1 MANFSEDQVRQFYV
15 ATSKAATITNN
26 SAAGAIKVRS
36 SAEDLWFEYASPNGE
51 HGGVGV
57 VRSDLINKRKIDYVT
72 ASPARV
78 RNLKRLEVTL
88 DALINNGNPIVGQDY
103 ILRFTFF
110 GLGLGGF
117 ENQYI
122 KEGGAYRAKT
132 GDTAAT
138 LYDKLIALAK
148 INFSREAFPYVKLGL
163 TGDAATVTMTT
174 NSGVTVTAKE
184 VGVAG
189 NSIKF
194 AVASVS
200 APAPAL
206 TVSTASGVTTITASL
221 TATAKTI
228 ADLKA
233 LVAANTDLVTITGT
247 GATEVSAE
255 TTPVALANGTST
267 GIYIEEVLQP
277 WVLGKRQ
284 ADQVSFAV
292 HNVPINVDGSQ
303 VPWGTIT
310 DTTSTNTGNQVTNG
324 RMTADMEWFY
334 IGERADQFRGVG
346 YPDNFETKYLADPS
360 KTYDFIDIQFYYSG
374 DAEDVQRSKKMLT
387 LAIPTDAT
395 VGSDTLTETL
405 IADLTTAGV
414 TVNDLTQ

>member
-57 VRSDLINKRKIDYVT
+57 VRSDLINKKKIDYVT

-78 RNLKRLEVTL
+78 RNLKRLEVTF
-88 DALINNGNPIVGQDY
+88 DSLINNGDPIVGQDY

-122 KEGGAYRAKT
+122 KEGGAYRVKT
-132 GDTAAT
+132 GNTAANV
-138 LYDKLIALAK
+138 YEALADLIK
-148 INFSREAFPYVKLGL
+148 VNFSREAYPYVK
-163 TGDAATVTMTT
+163 
-174 NSGVTVTAKE
+174 
-184 VGVAG
+184 
-189 NSIKF
+189 
-194 AVASVS
+194 
-200 APAPAL
+200 
-206 TVSTASGVTTITASL
+206 VTTDTY
-221 TATAKTI
+221 
-228 ADLKA
+228 DPY
-233 LVAANTDLVTITGT
+233 TDSVKPETSTKLII
-247 GATEVSAE
+247 TEV
-255 TTPVALANGTST
+255 P
-267 GIYIEEVLQP
+267 QH

-284 ADQVSFAV
+284 ADQVPFAV
-292 HNVPINVDGSQ
+292 HTVPINVDGSQ
-303 VPWGTIT
+303 VPWGIIT
-310 DTTSTNTGNQVTNG
+310 DTTSTNTVDQVTNG
-324 RMTADMEWFY
+324 KMTADMEWFY

-387 LAIPTDAT
+387 LAIPTDAMVDT
-395 VGSDTLTETL
+395 ATLTETL
-405 IADLTTAGV
+405 ITDITAAGV

>member
-15 ATSKAATITNN
+15 ATSRAATITNN

-57 VRSDLINKRKIDYVT
+57 VRSDLINKKKIDYIT
-72 ASPARV
+72 ASPARARKLQRAIV
-78 RNLKRLEVTL
+78 AL
-88 DALINNGNPIVGQDY
+88 DPDASATPIAGQDY

-132 GDTAAT
+132 GDTAAIV
-138 LYDKLIALAK
+138 YNKLVNLAK
-148 INFSREAFPYVKLGL
+148 LNFSREAYPLINIGL
-163 TGDAATVTMTT
+163 NGDAATVKMTT
-174 NSGVTVTAKE
+174 NTGVTVTAKE
-184 VGVAG
+184 VGTAG
-189 NSIKF
+189 NNLKF

-200 APAPAL
+200 ADTPGVA
-206 TVSTASGVTTITASL
+206 VSTASGVTTIKASL

-228 ADLKA
+228 GDLKT
-233 LVAANTDLVTITGT
+233 LVESATDLVTITGT
-247 GATEVSAE
+247 AATEVLAE
-255 TTPVALANGTST
+255 TTAVALVGGTST
-267 GIYIEEVLQP
+267 GIVIEEVPQP

-284 ADQVSFAV
+284 ADQIRFSV
-292 HNVPINVDGSQ
+292 HTVPINVAGSPA
-303 VPWGTIT
+303 PWGTVT
-310 DTTSTNTGNQVTNG
+310 DDTANGAVTISNG
-324 RMTADMEWFY
+324 KLTADMEWFY

-346 YPDNFETKYLADPS
+346 YPDNFETKYLANPS
-360 KTYDFIDIQFYYSG
+360 KAYDFIDIQFYYSG

-387 LAIPTDAT
+387 LAIPTDAM
-395 VGSDTLTETL
+395 VGPDTLTETL
-405 IADLTTAGV
+405 IDDITAAGV

>member
-57 VRSDLINKRKIDYVT
+57 VRSDLINKKKIDYVT
-72 ASPARV
+72 ASPAKV
-78 RNLKRLEVTL
+78 RNLKRLEVTF
-88 DALINNGNPIVGQDY
+88 DSLINSGDPIVGQDY

-122 KEGGAYRAKT
+122 KEGGAYRVKT
-132 GDTAAT
+132 GNTAANV
-138 LYDKLIALAK
+138 YEALADLIK
-148 INFSREAFPYVKLGL
+148 VNFSREAYPLINIGL
-163 TGDAATVTMTT
+163 NGTAATAKMTT

-184 VGVAG
+184 IGTAG
-189 NSIKF
+189 NNLKF

-200 APAPAL
+200 ADTPGV
-206 TVSTASGVTTITASL
+206 TVSTVSGVTTITASL
-221 TATAKTI
+221 TAAAKTI
-228 ADLKA
+228 GDLKT
-233 LVAANTDLVTITGT
+233 LVESNTNLVTIKGT
-247 GATEVSAE
+247 AATDVLAE
-255 TTPVALANGTST
+255 TTAVALEDGTST
-267 GIYIEEVLQP
+267 GIVIEEVPQP

-284 ADQVSFAV
+284 ADQINFAV
-292 HNVPINVDGSQ
+292 HTVPINVDGSQ
-303 VPWGTIT
+303 IPWGIIK
-310 DTTSTNTGNQVTNG
+310 DTTSTNTVNQVTNG
-324 RMTADMEWFY
+324 KMTADMEWFY

-346 YPDNFETKYLADPS
+346 YPDNFETKYLANPS
-360 KTYDFIDIQFYYSG
+360 KTYNFIDIQFYYSG

-387 LAIPTDAT
+387 IAIPTDAT
-395 VGSDTLTETL
+395 VGADTLTETL

>member
-57 VRSDLINKRKIDYVT
+57 VRSDLINKQKIDYVT
-72 ASPARV
+72 ASPAMV
-78 RNLKRLEVTL
+78 RKLQRAIVAL
-88 DALINNGNPIVGQDY
+88 DSNVSATPIAGQDY

-122 KEGGAYRAKT
+122 KEGGAYRVKT
-132 GDTAAT
+132 GNTAANV
-138 LYDKLIALAK
+138 YEALADLIK
-148 INFSREAFPYVKLGL
+148 VNFSREAHPYVK
-163 TGDAATVTMTT
+163 
-174 NSGVTVTAKE
+174 
-184 VGVAG
+184 
-189 NSIKF
+189 
-194 AVASVS
+194 
-200 APAPAL
+200 
-206 TVSTASGVTTITASL
+206 VTTDTY
-221 TATAKTI
+221 
-228 ADLKA
+228 DPY
-233 LVAANTDLVTITGT
+233 TDSTK
-247 GATEVSAE
+247 
-255 TTPVALANGTST
+255 PGTST
-267 GIYIEEVLQP
+267 KLIITEVPQP

-284 ADQVSFAV
+284 ADQVPFVV
-292 HNVPINVDGSQ
+292 HTVPITVDGSQ

-310 DTTSTNTGNQVTNG
+310 DTTSTNTVNQVTNG
-324 RMTADMEWFY
+324 KMTADMEWFY

-346 YPDNFETKYLADPS
+346 YPDNFETKYLANPS
-360 KTYDFIDIQFYYSG
+360 KAYDFIDIQFYYSG
-374 DAEDVQRSKKMLT
+374 DAEDVQHSKKMLT